1 MIVPI
6 VAAALADR
14 SRLTRVVVLKP
25 LARQMFRLLC
35 RTLGGVT
42 NRRVFYLPVDRS
54 LRLTPGL
61 VEKIHDLFMECMEV
75 GGILLCQPE
84 HLLLFKL
91 MAHENLSK
99 VPILSALPISPSC
112 TEAARRNARD
122 ILEESDEILS
132 PISGRNAFPVFGSRP
147 TSWELSR
154 GLVDHIHPPPYWT
167 ISCVP

>member
-54 LRLTPGL
+54 LRPTPHL
-61 VEKIHDLFMECMEV
+61 VEKIHDLLMECMEV

-84 HLLLFKL
+84 HLLSFKL
-91 MAHENLSK
+91 MAHENLSR
-99 VPILSALPISPSC
+99 SPSSPLPQSPLHVQ
-112 TEAARRNARD
+112 RR
-122 ILEESDEILS
+122 LEETHETFWTRATRSLVQFRVAMLS
-132 PISGRNAFPVFGSRP
+132 PVFGSRP
-147 TSWELSR
+147 TCGNYR
-154 GLVDHIHPPPYWT
+154 GD
-167 ISCVP
+167 